1 PVGVVGAVTPWNY
14 PVSMLTR
21 KIAPALAAGCTIVL
35 KPAEATPLCAIEM
48 FKILHEAGIPKGV
61 VNLVTANDP
70 APIGQE
76 FLSNRKIR
84 KLTFTG
90 STEVGKMFARGAADQ
105 MKRVSL
111 ELGGHAPFLVFDD
124 ADPVH
129 AAKGAA
135 MVKMLN
141 TGQACISPNR
151 MFVQRSV
158 MQPFLDELVS
168 RVTRMRAGNG
178 LEDGVA

>member
-1 PVGVVGAVTPWNY
+1 
-14 PVSMLTR
+14 
-21 KIAPALAAGCTIVL
+21 
-35 KPAEATPLCAIEM
+35 
-48 FKILHEAGIPKGV
+48 
-61 VNLVTANDP
+61 
-70 APIGQE
+70 
-76 FLSNRKIR
+76 
-84 KLTFTG
+84 
-90 STEVGKMFARGAADQ
+90 MFARGAADQ
-105 MKRVSL
+105 MKRVAL

-124 ADPVH
+124 ANPVH

-151 MFVQRSV
+151 MFVQRTV

-178 LEDGVA
+178 LEDGVAVGPPVDEIGRASCRDRVCQYVKISVGAIPLKNNIAQKTQTHV

>member
-1 PVGVVGAVTPWNY
+1 
-14 PVSMLTR
+14 
-21 KIAPALAAGCTIVL
+21 
-35 KPAEATPLCAIEM
+35 
-48 FKILHEAGIPKGV
+48 
-61 VNLVTANDP
+61 
-70 APIGQE
+70 
-76 FLSNRKIR
+76 
-84 KLTFTG
+84 
-90 STEVGKMFARGAADQ
+90 MFARGAADQ

-151 MFVQRSV
+151 MFVQRTV

-168 RVTRMRAGNG
+168 RVPRMRAGTG
-178 LEDGVA
+178 LEPGLACRPTVAHGPTTKVDTHVTAAV

>member
-1 PVGVVGAVTPWNY
+1 
-14 PVSMLTR
+14 
-21 KIAPALAAGCTIVL
+21 
-35 KPAEATPLCAIEM
+35 
-48 FKILHEAGIPKGV
+48 
-61 VNLVTANDP
+61 
-70 APIGQE
+70 
-76 FLSNRKIR
+76 
-84 KLTFTG
+84 
-90 STEVGKMFARGAADQ
+90 MFARGAADQ
-105 MKRVSL
+105 MKRVAL

-158 MQPFLDELVS
+158 IQPFLDELVS
-168 RVTRMRAGNG
+168 RVPRMRAGNG
-178 LEDGVA
+178 HGAGRPVGRPGGEGGLGKVERQGTDAGAQGATTAPG

>member
-1 PVGVVGAVTPWNY
+1 
-14 PVSMLTR
+14 
-21 KIAPALAAGCTIVL
+21 
-35 KPAEATPLCAIEM
+35 
-48 FKILHEAGIPKGV
+48 
-61 VNLVTANDP
+61 
-70 APIGQE
+70 
-76 FLSNRKIR
+76 
-84 KLTFTG
+84 
-90 STEVGKMFARGAADQ
+90 MFARGAADQ
-105 MKRVSL
+105 MKRVAL

-151 MFVQRSV
+151 MFVQRTV

-178 LEDGVA
+178 LEDGVAVGPLVDDGAIEQVDRQRSEEHTSELQALMSISYAVFC